1 MVYIMTSDQERILQT
16 RTFFGVLLCLDQDT
30 TPHFCSWWVRFHT
43 NVDDWNDFKRQA
55 HFHRQDHTGPYCMDL
70 VSWIIIHA
78 IFGRSSPKIT
88 FSNCSSIPPNSTWPE
103 RLWETAVVTLGVV
116 HRKKKAGSFLVFGSE
131 FISSSIRMIC
141 SSNKWLITDHISWE
155 IVILEI
161 YQI

>member
-70 VSWIIIHA
+70 VSWIIIHDN
-78 IFGRSSPKIT
+78 IRKKQPQ
-88 FSNCSSIPPNSTWPE
+88 NRSSIPPNSTWPE
-103 RLWETAVVTLGVV
+103 RLWETVVVTLGVV
-116 HRKKKAGSFLVFGSE
+116 HREKRPAMFFFGSE
-131 FISSSIRMIC
+131 FISSSIGMIC
-141 SSNKWLITDHISWE
+141 SSNKWISG
-155 IVILEI
+155 LE
-161 YQI
+161 QIISVGK